1 MNIFD
6 LIGNFVVAAV
16 NAATRIVTELVAIV
30 NELLDTSKKKVL
42 VKLSEQQKNSQK
54 SSSAKSLQKPQTSQR
69 QIVNT
74 IPSKSSSIY
83 TPKNPIPGQDLLLK
97 EGWTKVNV
105 HPVPET
111 GQQVILLKNQKNN
124 TAKML
129 GKEAFLKYLEELN
142 EKHNR

>member
-1 MNIFD
+1 MNILDF
-6 LIGNFVVAAV
+6 IGNLVIKAINAV
-16 NAATRIVTELVAIV
+16 TGIVTELVTIV
-30 NELLDTSKKKVL
+30 NELLDTGKKKVSNE
-42 VKLSEQQKNSQK
+42 LSNLQK
-54 SSSAKSLQKPQTSQR
+54 SSQTNSSVKRSQQQPNSQR

-83 TPKNPIPGQDLLLK
+83 TPRNPIPGQDLLVK
-97 EGWTKVNV
+97 EGWTKVDV
-105 HPVPET
+105 HPVPQT